1 MNLSITPI
9 NNSPLQTNSFKG
21 KKQVIQNV
29 IPKAIETVPQKGAK
43 KGLKAI
49 FASILAFFGVG
60 NAKKTSS
67 AGDRVELSQAKPNKD
82 EPKIN
87 QPKTSNVENLQ
98 NEWLETLNKCEENEN
113 LINTIESN
121 LKTIKKEIANFEDD
135 IKMYTEIDNNGQG
148 DTKLKEH
155 IYGLRYKINQLK
167 SKSESETNKYYEIK
181 HQLCKLQEKLRVIE
195 LKTAFLEMSN
205 SKPDTN
211 FLKQFENTI
220 PQRTYLKYS
229 MSENGCQCDLV
240 IAPYTDNTMIYYGE
254 NTSDE
259 KKEVL
264 TINVD
269 VDKEPF
275 IEPTVPEK
283 IKGYSYSKYGK
294 ENIAVISDY
303 VFDQRYYDGSEI
315 HEYRILLK
323 NGEIKTANLDMMGLC
338 DKFGLDY

>member
-9 NNSPLQTNSFKG
+9 SNRPLQTTSFKS

-29 IPKAIETVPQKGAK
+29 VPKAIETVPQKGAK
-43 KGLKAI
+43 KGLRAI
-49 FASILAFFGVG
+49 FTSILAFFGFGTSV
-60 NAKKTSS
+60 KTSS
-67 AGDRVELSQAKPNKD
+67 EGNRVELNQT

-98 NEWLETLNKCEENEN
+98 NEWLETFNKCEENEN

-121 LKTIKKEIANFEDD
+121 LQTIKTEIANSEDD
-135 IKMYTEIDNNGQG
+135 IKMYTDIDNNGQD

-181 HQLCKLQEKLRVIE
+181 HQLRKLQEKMRVIE
-195 LKTAFLEMSN
+195 LKIAFLEMSN
-205 SKPDTN
+205 SKPNTN

-220 PQRTYLKYS
+220 LHRTYLKYS
-229 MSENGCQCDLV
+229 MTESGCQCDLV
-240 IAPYTDNTMIYYGE
+240 IAPYTDYTMRYFGN
-254 NTSDE
+254 NTSNE
-259 KKEVL
+259 EKEVL

-269 VDKEPF
+269 IDKEPF

-283 IKGYSYSKYGK
+283 IKEYSYSKYGK

-303 VFDQRYYDGSEI
+303 VFEQRYYDGSEI